1 MNEPEIEPFDIW
13 KSERGHVNALR
24 AANARK
30 SQGGT
35 HADGFEEFPKMLY
48 KAKPHPISN
57 RYYVSLAEDELSLD
71 RTRVLVDAQAFNRQ
85 CQLTV
90 EDAEKE
96 ARAKKDGWCTSQAE
110 AMLAVEAREKRDAHA
125 AAHRNYEDRNL
136 SEKALAESKRVE
148 ETSPGHLG
156 EIPEQP
162 KKRRG
167 RPAGS
172 KNKPKQLEG

>member
-1 MNEPEIEPFDIW
+1 MNEPEIERFDIW
-13 KSERGHVNALR
+13 KSERGHMNALKQ
-24 AANARK
+24 ANATL

-35 HADGFEEFPKMLY
+35 HAEGFQEFPKMLY
-48 KAKPHPISN
+48 RASKHPISK
-57 RYYVSLAEDELSLD
+57 RYYVALDEDELSLD

-110 AMLAVEAREKRDAHA
+110 ALQWREDQDKRDAHA

-136 SEKALAESKRVE
+136 SEKALAESKAVE
-148 ETSPGHLG
+148 EASPVHLG
-156 EIPEQP
+156 EIPQTP
-162 KKRRG
+162 VRRG
-167 RPAGS
+167 RPKGS

>member
-1 MNEPEIEPFDIW
+1 MAEDFNIW
-13 KSERGHVNALR
+13 SAESMHAKILKQFNTP
-24 AANARK
+24 K
-30 SQGGT
+30 SQGGFRC
-35 HADGFEEFPKMLY
+35 DGFEPYPKMLY
-48 KAKPHPISN
+48 KANRHPQGGK
-57 RYYVSLAEDELSLD
+57 YYVSLAEDELSLD

-110 AMLAVEAREKRDAHA
+110 ALQWREDQDKRDAHA

-136 SEKALAESKRVE
+136 SEKALAESKARE
-148 ETSPGHLG
+148 EASPVHMG

-162 KKRRG
+162 RKRRG
-167 RPAGS
+167 RPVGS